1 MAKFTVYFKDKATQ
15 CAIFDVGVVHIGRDD
30 TNNLVVDSLA
40 VAPAHAVVIVK
51 DNQCVIKQLN
61 DKFPLVINNQATPA
75 ATLQNNDVIN
85 VGKHSIVFNNNESIM
100 EREPAPAFINTE
112 NETESD
118 LEILNDRLE
127 ENSKSSL
134 EANLQIMDGP
144 HIGRILPLKKSMT
157 RLGQE
162 GGCIA
167 VIARRKDGY
176 FLSALKGHEQL
187 SVNKNPIGNQTLQ
200 LQDKDII
207 QLDKTPMQFFL
218 E

>member
-15 CAIFDVGVVHIGRDD
+15 CAIFDAGVVHIGRDD

-40 VAPAHAVVIVK
+40 VAPAHAVVVVK

-61 DKFPLVINNQATPA
+61 DKYPLLINNQATPE

-85 VGKHSIVFNNNESIM
+85 VGKHYIVFNHSESIPDHT
-100 EREPAPAFINTE
+100 PASAQIHTPADPDVDAL
-112 NETESD
+112 NEK
-118 LEILNDRLE
+118 LE
-127 ENSKSSL
+127 ENIKTV
-134 EANLQIMDGP
+134 EANLQVMDGP
-144 HIGRILPLKKSMT
+144 HIGRILPLKKALT

-162 GGCIA
+162 DGCIA
-167 VIARRKDGY
+167 IIARRKDGY
-176 FLSALKGHEQL
+176 YVSALQGHENL
-187 SVNKNPIGNQTLQ
+187 SINRHPIGNQTLQ

>member
-1 MAKFTVYFKDKATQ
+1 MAKFTVYFRDKATQ

-30 TNNLVVDSLA
+30 TNSLVVDSLA

-51 DNQCVIKQLN
+51 DNHCVIKQLN
-61 DKFPLVINNQATPA
+61 DKFPLLINNQATPE

-85 VGKHSIVFNNNESIM
+85 VGKHYIVFNHNESIL
-100 EREPAPAFINTE
+100 EPPTTPTFVNQ
-112 NETESD
+112 SD
-118 LEILNDRLE
+118 PDLDELNDRLE
-127 ENSKSSL
+127 ENTKLS
-134 EANLQIMDGP
+134 EANLQVMDGP
-144 HIGRILPLKKSMT
+144 HIGRILPLKKAMT

-176 FLSALKGHEQL
+176 YLSALQGHENL
-187 SVNKNPIGNQTLQ
+187 SVNKNPIGNQTHQ

>member
-15 CAIFDVGVVHIGRDD
+15 CAIFDTGVVHIGRDE
-30 TNNLVVDSLA
+30 TNDLVVDSLA
-40 VAPAHAVVIVK
+40 VAPAHAAVVIK
-51 DNQCVIKQLN
+51 DNQCIIKQLN
-61 DKFPLVINNQATPA
+61 DKFPLLVNNQATQES
-75 ATLQNNDVIN
+75 TLQNNDVIN
-85 VGKHSIVFNNNESIM
+85 VGKHYILYNHSESIT
-100 EREPAPAFINTE
+100 EHTPSIAPPPADPDVDAL
-112 NETESD
+112 NEK
-118 LEILNDRLE
+118 LE
-127 ENSKSSL
+127 ENLKQL
-134 EANLQIMDGP
+134 EANLQVMDGP
-144 HIGRILPLKKSMT
+144 HIGRILPLKKALT

-176 FLSALKGHEQL
+176 YLSALQGHEHL
-187 SVNKNPIGNQTLQ
+187 TVNRRPVGDRTLQ